1 MEPLKT
7 KKKVLKTALTRLR
20 DKVASA
26 IKDADSI
33 ALRLFESKTSD
44 LFNDFKLLFDS
55 IFVTCKPEELDDFI
69 KEKETIDDSIDE
81 LRLNVNRKMNKTDPE
96 HSISSVSNCNASVLS
111 DVKLPTLSVP
121 TFNGKIENWIMF
133 KDMFVASVI
142 ENKSISNSMKL
153 QYLKASCRDEALRV
167 IQSIPISDAN
177 FVIAWKLLEDRYS
190 NKRELLNAIIK
201 KLLSQPN
208 ISESSSAILN
218 LIDITNECI
227 RSLEVLHYKVEN
239 LSETM
244 IVFIIVEK
252 LDKSTRYW
260 WEKELN
266 NSEDFGT
273 LKQLLSFLQSQARTL
288 QNSKIKEVKKN
299 HNFQNKVTSIV
310 STSNTKSTKFKCV
323 KCQREEFHG
332 LHKCP
337 EFINLSVND
346 RCEFIKR
353 NNLCFNCLKF
363 HAVRNCTSTFRCQK
377 CSKKHSTLLH
387 YENEK
392 QNRIERPEIGE
403 GINSQSITASSSL
416 NPNAAN
422 FESSYERNVF
432 SGAAVSGDEVRQ
444 TKTAILSTANIFVRD
459 CFGNLKS
466 ARALLDVGSMCSF
479 ITTEFA
485 DLLQIK
491 KEKISIAVSGLN
503 SAKINVSSRVCT
515 VVSNKSD
522 FEMRLEFLCVPKI
535 SSMVP
540 IDSLQ
545 IPKEHL
551 PLNIKLADSY
561 FYRPGKI
568 NVLLGAEVFYQ
579 LLRFGQVEMPSSELK
594 FQNSVFGFIATGR
607 TSNSQSEKMK
617 YTHCGLIYDC
627 SDIGNDIKKFWQLES
642 IGIKDDPSHNE
653 VDQSLETFEK
663 TVRYKDNRYE
673 VELPWKRDCH
683 ELNDNYSV
691 AKKRLHSLVRRF
703 KENPD
708 LNLQYRETLHDYE
721 KNGIIEKVPNPENPI
736 NKPVFYM
743 PHQPV
748 FRDESSTT
756 KMRIVFDASSSHSLQ
771 HLSLNDCLWPGLN
784 LNSNIFDI
792 LINFRLNKF
801 AFISDI
807 EKAFLQLTLAEKDRD
822 AVRFLWTENDTLQVY
837 RFNRVLFG
845 VRSSPFLLSASI
857 KTHLKKFHDEFPTTT
872 ECLNRCFYV
881 DDFISGADSLQDAL
895 EIS

>member
-69 KEKETIDDSIDE
+69 REKETIDDSIDE
-81 LRLNVNRKMNKTDPE
+81 LRLNVNRRMNKTDPE
-96 HSISSVSNCNASVLS
+96 HSISSVSSCNASVLS
-111 DVKLPTLSVP
+111 DVKLPTLSVQ

-167 IQSIPISDAN
+167 IQSISISDAN
-177 FVIAWKLLEDRYS
+177 FDIAWKLLEDSYS

-299 HNFQNKVTSIV
+299 HNFQNNVTSMV

-332 LHKCP
+332 LYKCP
-337 EFINLSVND
+337 KFINLSVHD
-346 RCEFIKR
+346 RCEFVKR

-392 QNRIERPEIGE
+392 QNRIERPEIGD

-422 FESSYERNVF
+422 FESS
-432 SGAAVSGDEVRQ
+432 
-444 TKTAILSTANIFVRD
+444 
-459 CFGNLKS
+459 
-466 ARALLDVGSMCSF
+466 
-479 ITTEFA
+479 
-485 DLLQIK
+485 
-491 KEKISIAVSGLN
+491 
-503 SAKINVSSRVCT
+503 
-515 VVSNKSD
+515 
-522 FEMRLEFLCVPKI
+522 
-535 SSMVP
+535 
-540 IDSLQ
+540 
-545 IPKEHL
+545 
-551 PLNIKLADSY
+551 
-561 FYRPGKI
+561 
-568 NVLLGAEVFYQ
+568 
-579 LLRFGQVEMPSSELK
+579 
-594 FQNSVFGFIATGR
+594 
-607 TSNSQSEKMK
+607 
-617 YTHCGLIYDC
+617 
-627 SDIGNDIKKFWQLES
+627 
-642 IGIKDDPSHNE
+642 
-653 VDQSLETFEK
+653 
-663 TVRYKDNRYE
+663 
-673 VELPWKRDCH
+673 
-683 ELNDNYSV
+683 
-691 AKKRLHSLVRRF
+691 
-703 KENPD
+703 
-708 LNLQYRETLHDYE
+708 
-721 KNGIIEKVPNPENPI
+721 
-736 NKPVFYM
+736 
-743 PHQPV
+743 
-748 FRDESSTT
+748 
-756 KMRIVFDASSSHSLQ
+756 
-771 HLSLNDCLWPGLN
+771 
-784 LNSNIFDI
+784 
-792 LINFRLNKF
+792 
-801 AFISDI
+801 
-807 EKAFLQLTLAEKDRD
+807 
-822 AVRFLWTENDTLQVY
+822 
-837 RFNRVLFG
+837 
-845 VRSSPFLLSASI
+845 
-857 KTHLKKFHDEFPTTT
+857 
-872 ECLNRCFYV
+872 
-881 DDFISGADSLQDAL
+881 
-895 EIS
+895 